1 MKKVV
6 YKGLYAIVLSLTNRF
21 NIRLLSGLKIFLG
34 TTLLVLMSSCVKK
47 EEEPEITCYDPA
59 QSDVTCYLVDP
70 PKENAAPEPAQPA
83 TASINLDNS

>member
-21 NIRLLSGLKIFLG
+21 NIRLLTGLKIFLG

-47 EEEPEITCYDPA
+47 EEEPEI
-59 QSDVTCYLVDP
+59 SCYLPAP
-70 PKENAAPEPAQPA
+70 PQETVLPEPAQPA